1 MSIITESCI
10 HTFQAEGKE
19 ILKLVESM
27 DLEVLEKAVQVLL
40 SCKGRV
46 LTSGCGTS
54 SIAARKVNHILNC
67 IGTPS
72 VFMAPSDALHGS
84 LGGIREDD
92 VAILVSKG
100 GGTQELVK
108 MMESLK
114 AEKAFTIVVSEN
126 EDSPMAKLSNL
137 FIRVKVER
145 EPDAY
150 NILATASTL
159 AVISVFDAICLAI
172 TSVRGFNKEVFHIVH
187 PGGAVG
193 ERLTGKV
200 LFEEGQG

>member
-1 MSIITESCI
+1 MSMITDSCI
-10 HTFQAEGKE
+10 NTFQAEGKE
-19 ILKLVESM
+19 ILKLADTV
-27 DLEVLEKAVQVLL
+27 DLDVLEKAVQILL
-40 SCKGRV
+40 ACEGRV

-54 SIAARKVNHILNC
+54 SIAARKINHILNC

-72 VFMAPSDALHGS
+72 VFMAPSDALHGA
-84 LGGIREDD
+84 LGGIGEGD

-100 GGTQELVK
+100 GTTQELVK

-114 AEKAFTIVVSEN
+114 IEKAYLIVVSEN
-126 EDSPMAKLSNL
+126 EDSPMAQMSDL
-137 FIRVKVER
+137 FIKVKVER
-145 EPDAY
+145 EPDEY

-159 AVISVFDAICLAI
+159 AVISVFDTICVAI
-172 TSVRGFNKEVFHIVH
+172 TRVRGFNKDEFHVVH

-200 LFEEGQG
+200 LFKGE